1 MQQII
6 IVRGL
11 LDYYLWKNYGIS
23 TFTLS
28 SIKVFHFAVNNYSTG
43 SPGLLPLEN
52 YGISTFTL
60 SSIKVFHFAA
70 NNYSTGSPGLLPL
83 EKLWN

>member
-1 MQQII
+1 MELAHLHCVQLRFFILQQII

-28 SIKVFHFAVNNYSTG
+28 SIKVFHFAANY
-43 SPGLLPLEN
+43 
-52 YGISTFTL
+52 
-60 SSIKVFHFAA
+60 
-70 NNYSTGSPGLLPL
+70 YSTGSPGLLPL